1 MHIYDFNLHLLCFY
15 IGIKLS
21 HKYTKG
27 GSLMGRIVSIKRFEI
42 HDGDGVRTTLFL
54 KGCPLKCRWCHN
66 PESISPAS
74 TLFYNPQKCINCG
87 ECLNVC
93 HCHTAKN
100 SLHIFEREN
109 CISCGKCADY
119 CLGNAITLYGKE
131 VSVDEIL
138 PKLLED
144 KPFFDESGG
153 GVTLSGGEP
162 LLQSEFCAELL
173 KKLKSYGVNTAV
185 DTCGYVKKQDIDR
198 VLPYT
203 DTFLYD
209 IKAINPDIHK
219 KCTGI
224 TNEIILENIKYIDSL
239 NKEIEVRIPFVP
251 TMNDGE
257 MPKIAEFLSHL
268 KNLKKIKILPYHS
281 FGASKYEYIGEKYS
295 LNLKSPSDDE
305 LSKTL
310 KIFKEYGLT
319 AQKE

>member
-1 MHIYDFNLHLLCFY
+1 
-15 IGIKLS
+15 
-21 HKYTKG
+21 
-27 GSLMGRIVSIKRFEI
+27 MGKIVSIKRFEI

-66 PESISPAS
+66 PESISPAP

-87 ECLNVC
+87 ECSDLCNC
-93 HCHTAKN
+93 HIFEN
-100 SLHIFEREN
+100 SLHIFKREN
-109 CISCGKCADY
+109 CTSCGKCAEP
-119 CLGNAITLYGKE
+119 CLGDALILYGRE

-162 LLQSEFCAELL
+162 LMQAEFCAELL
-173 KKLKSYGVNTAV
+173 KNLKSHGINTAI

-209 IKAINPDIHK
+209 IKAIDSMVHK
-219 KCTGI
+219 NCTGV
-224 TNEIILENIKYIDSL
+224 TNEIILENLKYIDSL
-239 NKEIEVRIPFVP
+239 NKAIEIRIPFVP
-251 TMNDGE
+251 TMNDEE
-257 MPKIAEFLSHL
+257 MPKIAEFLSNL
-268 KNLKKIKILPYHS
+268 KNLKKIKILPYHG
-281 FGASKYEYIGEKYS
+281 FGASKYEYIGKKYD
-295 LNLKSPSDDE
+295 LTIDSPSE
-305 LSKTL
+305 HQLNNVL

>member
-1 MHIYDFNLHLLCFY
+1 
-15 IGIKLS
+15 
-21 HKYTKG
+21 
-27 GSLMGRIVSIKRFEI
+27 MGKIVSIKRFEI

-66 PESISPAS
+66 PESISPAP

-87 ECLNVC
+87 ECSDLCNC
-93 HCHTAKN
+93 HIFEN
-100 SLHIFEREN
+100 SLHIFKREN
-109 CISCGKCADY
+109 CTSCGKCAET
-119 CLGNAITLYGKE
+119 CLGDALILYGRE

-162 LLQSEFCAELL
+162 LMQAEFCAELL
-173 KKLKSYGVNTAV
+173 KNLKSHGINTAI

-209 IKAINPDIHK
+209 IKAIDSMVHK
-219 KCTGI
+219 NCTGV
-224 TNEIILENIKYIDSL
+224 TNEIILENLKYIDSL
-239 NKEIEVRIPFVP
+239 NKAIEIRIPFVP
-251 TMNDGE
+251 TMNDEE
-257 MPKIAEFLSHL
+257 MPKIAEFLSNL
-268 KNLKKIKILPYHS
+268 KNLKKIKILPYHG
-281 FGASKYEYIGEKYS
+281 FGASKYEYIGKKYD
-295 LNLKSPSDDE
+295 LTIDSPSE
-305 LSKTL
+305 HQPKNAL